1 MLRMVMSRASV
12 PPVTLGAPVQ
22 MKLLDCEPG
31 SFSMFLWKNVTILS
45 WIAPATGNFT
55 ARVAEATEQVA
66 SACRD
71 GFSNVHMVKDGIGL
85 PTAEAR
91 HNFAEMM
98 NRHADELGCVGV
110 ALLGSGFW
118 ASALQGAIT
127 GIRLLNPKRSAVL
140 RIHDSI
146 EGLADWLPQ
155 EHLKY
160 TGVAIHSLELRSAL
174 TQAFLDTLR
183 FAESGSHPVRTTA

>member
-1 MLRMVMSRASV
+1 MAMSRVSV
-12 PPVTLGAPVQ
+12 PPVALGPPVP
-22 MKLLDCEPG
+22 MKLLDSEPG
-31 SFSMFLWKNVTILS
+31 SFSMFSWKNVTILS
-45 WIAPATGNFT
+45 WIAPATGTFT
-55 ARVAEATEQVA
+55 ARVAEATVQVA
-66 SACRD
+66 STCRH
-71 GFSNVHMVKDGIGL
+71 GFSNVHLVKDGIGL

-91 HNFAEMM
+91 QNFAAMM
-98 NRHADELGCVGV
+98 NRHADELACVGV

-146 EGLADWLPQ
+146 EGIADWLPQ

-160 TGVAIHSLELRSAL
+160 TGVTIHSLELRSAL